1 MRTLAENIRFYR
13 EKAGLSQ
20 DGLARSTALTTNT
33 IGNIETGR
41 VPNPS
46 IDTVGRIAD
55 ALDIS
60 IDDLWENLSPTEQKL
75 G

>member
-1 MRTLAENIRFYR
+1 MRTLAENVKFYR

-20 DGLARSTALTTNT
+20 DGLARTTALTTNT

-46 IDTVGRIAD
+46 IDTISRIAA
-55 ALDIS
+55 ALDIA
-60 IDDLWENLSPTEQKL
+60 IDDLWENNAHLNRA
-75 G
+75 